1 MRGAAARP
9 RPRKTTQDYLTCIT
23 DSWKYATAMPV
34 EGACGGERIL
44 DLSEFSNNPV
54 NGIRTLG
61 IASDTSVSES
71 IPPPLFLCLRSF
83 IMILSVQ
90 ANRMAEPRK
99 VMWIKIFHLMC
110 SGFSFAMSTN
120 DSKR

>member
-1 MRGAAARP
+1 
-9 RPRKTTQDYLTCIT
+9 
-23 DSWKYATAMPV
+23 MPI

-61 IASDTSVSES
+61 IASDTSVSDA
-71 IPPPLFLCLRSF
+71 IPPPLYLCLRSF
-83 IMILSVQ
+83 SMILSVQ

>member
-1 MRGAAARP
+1 
-9 RPRKTTQDYLTCIT
+9 
-23 DSWKYATAMPV
+23 MPI
-34 EGACGGERIL
+34 EGAYGGERIL

-71 IPPPLFLCLRSF
+71 IPPPLCLCLRSF
-83 IMILSVQ
+83 SMILLVQ
-90 ANRMAEPRK
+90 ANRMAEPKK
-99 VMWIKIFHLMC
+99 VMWIEIFHLMC